1 MLRYIT
7 FGTNTDKIYNSPFI
21 KLLPM
26 NEVSDR
32 VSFSDNLFADICDI
46 FLVTLSNLIID
57 FFNMLNWSQSATNSI
72 FQID

>member
-1 MLRYIT
+1 
-7 FGTNTDKIYNSPFI
+7 
-21 KLLPM
+21 M